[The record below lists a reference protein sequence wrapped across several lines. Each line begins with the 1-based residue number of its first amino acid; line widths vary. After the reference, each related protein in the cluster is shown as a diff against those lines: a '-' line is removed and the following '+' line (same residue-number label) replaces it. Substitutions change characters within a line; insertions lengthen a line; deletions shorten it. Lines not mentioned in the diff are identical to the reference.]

1 MRWDLY
7 RYWVRKSK
15 VLYSFGYVGMVI
27 CGGEWTHYFTS
38 IEDIMKKSVIKGTL
52 VTLMLAAA
60 CQPAAASTIL
70 IETGYS
76 TARAQ
81 SSAEAYRNVVNSA
94 IGGSV
99 AGYGSKVIDTYDQ
112 ITNESLFRGASSNIA
127 FKSTINFGVSADKAG
142 LWGLRAGVD
151 FGNGGAVFLDGVAL
165 GYKSND
171 MWWDGSY
178 SNSSQF
184 FQFATNLAAG
194 NHVLNIYGL
203 EACCDGSQQ
212 VQFRSASASSFQTFA
227 KTDGLI
233 PAVPEPETY
242 AMLLMG
248 AGLMGCLRR
257 RKLAVK
263 A

>member
-1 MRWDLY
+1 MRSY
-7 RYWVRKSK
+7 NISNY
-15 VLYSFGYVGMVI
+15 
-27 CGGEWTHYFTS
+27 
-38 IEDIMKKSVIKGTL
+38 
-52 VTLMLAAA
+52 
-60 CQPAAASTIL
+60 
-70 IETGYS
+70 
-76 TARAQ
+76 
-81 SSAEAYRNVVNSA
+81 
-94 IGGSV
+94 
-99 AGYGSKVIDTYDQ
+99 
-112 ITNESLFRGASSNIA
+112 SLFGSPSSNIA

-203 EACCDGSQQ
+203 EACCDGGQQ
-212 VQFRSASASSFQTFA
+212 VQFRTASADGFQTFA

>member
-1 MRWDLY
+1 
-7 RYWVRKSK
+7 
-15 VLYSFGYVGMVI
+15 
-27 CGGEWTHYFTS
+27 
-38 IEDIMKKSVIKGTL
+38 MKNSVIKGTL
-52 VTLMLAAA
+52 ITLLLAAA
-60 CQPAAASTIL
+60 SQQASASTIL
-70 IETGYS
+70 VETGYS
-76 TARAQ
+76 TASAQ
-81 SSAEAYRNVVNSA
+81 TSAAAYRNVVNGA

-99 AGYGSKVIDTYDQ
+99 AGYGTKNIDLYD
-112 ITNESLFRGASSNIA
+112 NVSNHGLFGGTSSNIA
-127 FKSTINFGVSADKAG
+127 FKSTINFGVSASNAG
-142 LWGLRAGVD
+142 LWDLRAGVD
-151 FGNGGAVFLDGVAL
+151 FGNGGAVYLDGVAL

-203 EACCDGSQQ
+203 EGCCDGGQQ
-212 VQFRSASASSFQTFA
+212 VQFRTVATSNFQTFA

-242 AMLLMG
+242 AMLLVG

-257 RKLAVK
+257 RKLATK